1 MKRLGMI
8 GLLLWSVA
16 GLARADEAAQI
27 RLRDP
32 SASVFG
38 GRPAVWRLNVDGP
51 AAFEGTVAWNLA
63 VSGGV
68 IARREARVAVRPGE
82 PAPVDI
88 DVDLPDVKE
97 GVIVEG
103 RLQMALRD
111 ERGEVLAE
119 LEHPFFVFGA
129 NPAAG
134 RLEWLRGL
142 EMSVYDPEDRTAERL
157 EELGWP
163 FRRISNLSAL
173 ETLGTHVLLV
183 GEGISLRSARGLMEA
198 VVRAAERGGRVV
210 MLAPEDGS
218 FPPPGSGDDAA
229 APESLQFHDSTY
241 VQGLDKRLDA
251 SPRRAVFR
259 LGGQRTGPVVS
270 VESAGGWAFMEA
282 RWPGG
287 GVLLLCGCEA
297 LETWEASPAPR
308 YLLMRM
314 LEKATLEKEK
324 EP

>member
-8 GLLLWSVA
+8 GLLLWSVV

-27 RLRDP
+27 RLRNP

-38 GRPAVWRLNVDGP
+38 GRPAVWRLDADGP
-51 AAFEGTVAWNLA
+51 VAFEGTVVWNLT

-82 PAPVDI
+82 AVMVDI
-88 DVDLPDVKE
+88 EVDLPDVRE
-97 GVIVEG
+97 GIIAEG
-103 RLQMALRD
+103 RLQMALR
-111 ERGEVLAE
+111 EGRGAVLAE
-119 LEHPFFVFGA
+119 LEHSFYVFGE

-134 RLEWLRGL
+134 RMEWLRGL
-142 EMSVYDPEDRTAERL
+142 EMIVYDPEGRTAERL

-173 ETLGTHVLLV
+173 EALGTHVLLM

-198 VVRAAERGGRVV
+198 VMRAAERGGRVV
-210 MLAPEDGS
+210 MLAPVDGA

-241 VQGLDKRLDA
+241 VQGLDKRLDTPA
-251 SPRRAVFR
+251 RRSTFR
-259 LGGQRTGPVVS
+259 LDGQRTGPVVG

-287 GVLLLCGCEA
+287 GVLLLCGCGL
-297 LETWEASPAPR
+297 LETWEVSPAPR
-308 YLLMRM
+308 YLLMKM